1 MYKLSLIGLMG
12 LTMIANAA
20 NVTQVNRYATVENK
34 PSMAQ
39 INPLLSVQQIHFS
52 QDIQT
57 IEQAL
62 LYWLQYSGFH
72 LAPTNKQSDSL
83 KLVLKQPIPQVNRNL
98 GPLTVKDGL
107 EVLVGK
113 SVFTLGQDQLL
124 REVNFRRKA

>member
-1 MYKLSLIGLMG
+1 
-12 LTMIANAA
+12 MIANAA